1 MGSIL
6 AGCEGYR
13 MEIDWSVAIENTL
26 DEMVLANMLTTLWR
40 FRLYKVQ
47 HPSSGLN
54 YTYLTVNF
62 FMDVAS
68 ENLR

>member
-1 MGSIL
+1 
-6 AGCEGYR
+6 

>member
-1 MGSIL
+1 
-6 AGCEGYR
+6 

-47 HPSSGLN
+47 HTSLGLS
-54 YTYLTVNF
+54 YAYLTVNF